1 MIAKTASLAA
11 FRASLLVSGEDV
23 VFVRG
28 DTTIE
33 CKAIR
38 GSTNWD
44 TNTVHPGNRVG
55 NRSTDWL
62 IVAADLVTED
72 GEDPLKPDRGDE
84 IHTDGETFRVMPF
97 GEDSQLW
104 NFHDRHRQIY
114 RVFTKERN

>member
-1 MIAKTASLAA
+1 MITSTVALAV
-11 FRASLLVSGEDV
+11 FRASLRVSGEDV

-28 DTTIE
+28 DTRIE

-44 TNTVHPGNRVG
+44 ANAVFPGNRVG

-62 IVAADLVTED
+62 IVAADLMPFGSDEALRPAR
-72 GEDPLKPDRGDE
+72 EDE

-97 GEDSQLW
+97 GSDSQLW
-104 NFHDRHRQIY
+104 KFHDRSRQIY